1 MVERGERAYRWQGD
15 VVAADA
21 AVDSGIP
28 AGLAA
33 PPDEDLLD
41 WRDMAALGD
50 EQARLYALWRRGRIG
65 NRAAK
70 TGMSLLARLRDTR
83 EGGAGWPAGCRL
95 EDLER
100 LVERLE
106 TEVALRKAVPPAP
119 AARRLV

>member
-1 MVERGERAYRWQGD
+1 MPVDGGIDPGIEDPGD
-15 VVAADA
+15 
-21 AVDSGIP
+21 
-28 AGLAA
+28 
-33 PPDEDLLD
+33 DELID
-41 WRDMAALGD
+41 WRDMAAIGD

-70 TGMSLLARLRDTR
+70 TGMSLLARLGDMCER
-83 EGGAGWPAGCRL
+83 AAGCRL